1 MSELPTP
8 DDWASLGIAP
18 TDATDVIRRAYREQL
33 KKTGPE
39 TDPEGFQRLRAAYE
53 AALQACPSTPAAVV
67 GSTLDA
73 NAFVAALAARRAAGD
88 EAGAIAL
95 VDETRAAHPPGSAA
109 SEVIENALLDHV
121 ALERMLSPALF
132 LHLARVFDWRDTQ
145 GHAARRDPE
154 HHAVVLDRIAAE
166 DFFAAF
172 SAYAQTPEGK
182 LEALVLAPH
191 GEALERLTKDGI
203 GPEQRAEIRG
213 IFDQFLSHGAF
224 LMGRLDGGTLALLRQ
239 AVEGPPLLGES
250 VTTPRPAAVAPPASA
265 APRVVPT
272 LSKKTQW
279 KIRAATVALIG
290 AVVLG
295 RALYKSDRPTYGGN
309 DTALA
314 ASVALP
320 LLKDPKVPWV
330 DMVQEPDGVR
340 VDWAP
345 VMRMR
350 HAIRDLRIGYND
362 GKPTTVFPL
371 PQFDAPIGFLAPPN
385 ITAISMRIRTT
396 DGVWSEIRRYPV
408 RQEKK

>member
-1 MSELPTP
+1 
-8 DDWASLGIAP
+8 
-18 TDATDVIRRAYREQL
+18 
-33 KKTGPE
+33 
-39 TDPEGFQRLRAAYE
+39 
-53 AALQACPSTPAAVV
+53 
-67 GSTLDA
+67 
-73 NAFVAALAARRAAGD
+73 
-88 EAGAIAL
+88 
-95 VDETRAAHPPGSAA
+95 
-109 SEVIENALLDHV
+109 
-121 ALERMLSPALF
+121 
-132 LHLARVFDWRDTQ
+132 
-145 GHAARRDPE
+145 
-154 HHAVVLDRIAAE
+154 
-166 DFFAAF
+166 
-172 SAYAQTPEGK
+172 
-182 LEALVLAPH
+182 
-191 GEALERLTKDGI
+191 
-203 GPEQRAEIRG
+203 
-213 IFDQFLSHGAF
+213 
-224 LMGRLDGGTLALLRQ
+224 MGRLDGGTLALLRQ